1 MYYQQ
6 GYDPQN
12 IYQNNNNVYRQNYP
26 YPYPNKNQT
35 TGYANSNLV
44 YPPNNNPSANTNNI
58 YSKNIQTI
66 SLEQALT
73 QSSYPKNRHKLL
85 RDLLLCEYIGNPEAK
100 VYFQYMSQEK
110 LFVVLYILSIP
121 LGQKKYNIEI
131 YMYIPRTYPDSSPE
145 FYIMK
150 IKGTS
155 IHDYY
160 IKNKIINGQ
169 TFQIYIDKISK
180 FNPTKINISEIINA
194 LKNHFNEAFPI
205 FKDKNL
211 KTYDYNGK
219 NYIDKNTL
227 KEIIIKSD
235 NFNEAQ
241 LLHFMR
247 NKAKNLV
254 NDLYYKYN
262 KKYNPKIYY
271 DDLRQMKME
280 LDSSSNSGKNPM
292 NKQVESLRKI
302 KGELNKIEKDIKADI
317 QNISNSKRNA
327 LTKCDELIKIKNE
340 NDLKLLIKRKILED
354 YLIFLK
360 KGYEKKVVSLHEMLE
375 QTRMLTR
382 EILSIDYLRQ
392 KLKYC

>member
-1 MYYQQ
+1 MYFQQ
-6 GYDPQN
+6 GYGPQG
-12 IYQNNNNVYRQNYP
+12 IYQNRNYGYGPHNP
-26 YPYPNKNQT
+26 YPYPNKNQP

-44 YPPNNNPSANTNNI
+44 YPPHNNPSANTNNI
-58 YSKNIQTI
+58 CSKNIQNI

-100 VYFQYMSQEK
+100 VYFQNMSQEK

-145 FYIMK
+145 FYIKK
-150 IKGTS
+150 IKETG
-155 IHDYY
+155 IHDFYT
-160 IKNKIINGQ
+160 KNKIINVQ
-169 TFQIYIDKISK
+169 TFQIYVEKIAK
-180 FNPTKINISEIINA
+180 FNQNKSNISEIVNA
-194 LKNHFNEAFPI
+194 LKNKFYETFPV

-211 KTYDYNGK
+211 KKYDYNGK

-235 NFNEAQ
+235 NFNEVQ

-254 NDLYYKYN
+254 HDNYYNYN
-262 KKYNPKIYY
+262 KKYKPRIYY

-292 NKQVESLRKI
+292 NQQVESLRKI
-302 KGELNKIEKDIKADI
+302 KGELNRIEKDIKADI

-327 LTKCDELIKIKNE
+327 LTKCDELIRIKNE
-340 NDLKLLIKRKILED
+340 KDLDFIIKRKILED

-360 KGYEKKVVSLHEMLE
+360 KGYEKKVVSLEEMLE

-382 EILSIDYLRQ
+382 EIFSIDYLRQ
-392 KLKYC
+392 KLKYS